1 MLPPPP
7 LPDLRPNFSLRP
19 HFLSQCINS
28 LKENRRELMFPF
40 LPLEQK
46 PTDKSVWNFA
56 SWAGSLAAFRPRLRL
71 PLSRRPAEP
80 RSPTPF
86 THSPP
91 PLPTQLFLYRPLSC
105 SLGRESP
112 SSPLGTKQVTLCSR
126 PQSWFYKDPHPFPQP
141 GNPLLPFP
149 EANAVPTWP

>member
-1 MLPPPP
+1 MGHFQVQLPAKCRSPS
-7 LPDLRPNFSLRP
+7 DLRPNFSLRP

-91 PLPTQLFLYRPLSC
+91 SPPHSVISVPSSFLLTGKRISIQPFRHQAGHSLQLATVLVLQGPPPLPSAWEPPPPLS
-105 SLGRESP
+105 
-112 SSPLGTKQVTLCSR
+112 
-126 PQSWFYKDPHPFPQP
+126 
-141 GNPLLPFP
+141 
-149 EANAVPTWP
+149 